1 MLHLSQEGGREAMSV
16 GLVVLY
22 ASVGDLISKRV
33 TYILAQEM
41 FSLLSIHLV
50 DSVPYQTHC
59 QCQKHCE
66 EQDRQPCPH
75 GADLW

>member
-1 MLHLSQEGGREAMSV
+1 MLCLSQEGGWAVS
-16 GLVVLY
+16 LDLLVLY

-33 TYILAQEM
+33 KYILAREM
-41 FSLLSIHLV
+41 FYLLSIHPV

-59 QCQKHCE
+59 QCQKHSD
-66 EQDRQPCPH
+66 EQDRRPCPH